1 MFNHLLIAL
10 ALTSLSIVSNAAAAL
25 MDADQATVNAIPN
38 AVLHKEVAVIQGGDS
53 DKDVAVALVDAA
65 ANTCHADA
73 MCNSTA
79 ATHAVAGVPAAAD
92 WLAAQDGSSA
102 VQPLLVALM
111 IIVLIVF
118 VLSRKSISTK

>member
-53 DKDVAVALVDAA
+53 DKDVAVVLVDAA

-79 ATHAVAGVPAAAD
+79 ATPAAAGVPAPD